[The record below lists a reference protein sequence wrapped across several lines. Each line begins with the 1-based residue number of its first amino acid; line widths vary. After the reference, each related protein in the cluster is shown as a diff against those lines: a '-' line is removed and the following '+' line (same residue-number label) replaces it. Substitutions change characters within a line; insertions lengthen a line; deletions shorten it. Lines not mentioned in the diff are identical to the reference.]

1 MPSEL
6 ILLIFPWSVP
16 ILLVVYL
23 FRCSIR
29 SYPSLIA
36 CFKSFVVTSLCKSI
50 KDYYYEYKVTP
61 TLAALKVKINE
72 ITTEL
77 LKDAVVDELREVTK
91 SIEALDLQFVK
102 NETVTFCR
110 NQM

>member
-1 MPSEL
+1 M
-6 ILLIFPWSVP
+6 V
-16 ILLVVYL
+16 
-23 FRCSIR
+23 
-29 SYPSLIA
+29 
-36 CFKSFVVTSLCKSI
+36 KSI

-72 ITTEL
+72 ITTDL

-110 NQM
+110 NQMLKSAIIKSVDLLQLGQYEDR